1 MLRTRFLRVLFPV
14 AALFAAAPLTGCW
27 HATRLAAT
35 WRDPAAGP
43 IHFRQPIAVFVSKD
57 AVFRRTMEDKIAS
70 HFANAVPSYRV
81 LSEVDMTN
89 GAKVLHQL
97 DAAGYDGA
105 IIMDV
110 VNVSNVVTY
119 TPGTYWYGPPYY
131 SFAGY
136 WGTAWGY
143 PYDPGYI
150 STNVV
155 VSIETQIYNLRTDKL
170 IWAARSET
178 TDPKSV
184 GKLGDSVLR
193 HVMQELQKEGLVA
206 LLLCSGHDLCGNTS
220 QSH

>member
-1 MLRTRFLRVLFPV
+1 MLRIPEVRITIPSAVLV
-14 AALFAAAPLTGCW
+14 AAVALSGCY
-27 HATRLAAT
+27 HSTRLAAT
-35 WRDPAAGP
+35 WRDPGAGP
-43 IHFRQPIAVFVSKD
+43 IHFRQPIVVFVSKD
-57 AVFRRTMEDKIAS
+57 AVFRRTMEDKLAS
-70 HFANAVPSYRV
+70 HFPNAVQSYRV
-81 LSEVDMTN
+81 LSDADMTD
-89 GAKVLHQL
+89 GTKVLHLL
-97 DAAGYDGA
+97 DKSGYDGA

-110 VNVSNVVTY
+110 VNVANVVSY

-150 STNVV
+150 SNDVV

-184 GKLGDSVLR
+184 GKLGDSVIK
-193 HVMQELQKEGLVA
+193 HVMQELRKEGLVA
-206 LLLCSGHDLCGNTS
+206 LVCGGSDLCG
-220 QSH
+220 QLAHGH

>member
-1 MLRTRFLRVLFPV
+1 MLRIPEVRITIPSAVLV
-14 AALFAAAPLTGCW
+14 AAVALSGCY
-27 HATRLAAT
+27 HSTRLAAT

-43 IHFRQPIAVFVSKD
+43 IHFRQPIVVFVSKD
-57 AVFRRTMEDKIAS
+57 AVFRRTMEDKLAS
-70 HFANAVPSYRV
+70 HFPNAVQSYRV
-81 LSEVDMTN
+81 LSDADMTD
-89 GAKVLHQL
+89 GTKVLHLL
-97 DAAGYDGA
+97 DKSGYDGA

-110 VNVSNVVTY
+110 VNVANVVSY

-150 STNVV
+150 SNDVV

-184 GKLGDSVLR
+184 GKLGDSVIK
-193 HVMQELQKEGLVA
+193 HVMQELRKEGLVA
-206 LLLCSGHDLCGNTS
+206 LVCGGSDLCG
-220 QSH
+220 QLAHGH

>member
-1 MLRTRFLRVLFPV
+1 MLRTPRLRLLLSSTVFGA
-14 AALFAAAPLTGCW
+14 AALLSGCW

-57 AVFRRTMEDKIAS
+57 QVFRRTMEDKIAS
-70 HFANAVPSYRV
+70 HFTNAVPSYRV
-81 LSEVDMTN
+81 LANADMSD
-89 GAKVLHQL
+89 GSKVLHQL
-97 DAAGYDGA
+97 NASGYDGA

-150 STNVV
+150 STDVV
-155 VSIETQIYNLRTDKL
+155 VSIETQIYDLRNDKL

-184 GKLGDSVLR
+184 GKLGDSVLK
-193 HVMQELQKEGLVA
+193 HVMQELRKEGLVA
-206 LLLCSGHDLCGNTS
+206 LLLCSGHDLCDKTVG
-220 QSH
+220 H

>member
-1 MLRTRFLRVLFPV
+1 LPS
-14 AALFAAAPLTGCW
+14 AALGAAVALTGCW

-35 WRDPAAGP
+35 WRDPSAGP

-57 AVFRRTMEDKIAS
+57 NVFRRTMEDKMAS

-81 LSEVDMTN
+81 LSDKDLGDGT
-89 GAKVLHQL
+89 KVLHML
-97 DAAGYDGA
+97 DESGYDGA

-110 VNVSNVVTY
+110 VNVSNVVSY

-184 GKLGDSVLR
+184 GKLGDSVLK
-193 HVMQELQKEGLVA
+193 HVMQELRKEGLVA
-206 LLLCSGHDLCGNTS
+206 LLLCSGHDLCDKTAS
-220 QSH
+220 TH

>member
-1 MLRTRFLRVLFPV
+1 MLRTHFRLLTLPAVV
-14 AALFAAAPLTGCW
+14 AAVALAGCY
-27 HATRLAAT
+27 HSTRLAAT

-43 IHFRQPIAVFVSKD
+43 IRFRQPVVVFVSKD
-57 AVFRRTMEDKIAS
+57 AVFRRTMEDKLAS
-70 HFANAVPSYRV
+70 NFPNSVQSYRI
-81 LSEVDMTN
+81 LTDNDMTD
-89 GAKVLHQL
+89 GARVLRLL
-97 DAAGYDGA
+97 DEKGYDGA
-105 IIMDV
+105 IVMDV
-110 VNVSNVVTY
+110 VNVTNVVSY

-155 VSIETQIYNLRTDKL
+155 VSIETQIYNLRSDKL

-184 GKLGDSVLR
+184 GKLGDSVIK
-193 HVMQELQKEGLVA
+193 HVMQELRKEGLVA
-206 LLLCSGHDLCGNTS
+206 LLCGGLDLCGTMANG
-220 QSH
+220 H

>member
-1 MLRTRFLRVLFPV
+1 VL
-14 AALFAAAPLTGCW
+14 
-27 HATRLAAT
+27 
-35 WRDPAAGP
+35 
-43 IHFRQPIAVFVSKD
+43 
-57 AVFRRTMEDKIAS
+57 
-70 HFANAVPSYRV
+70 
-81 LSEVDMTN
+81 TN
-89 GAKVLHQL
+89 NDIGDGTKVLHQL
-97 DAAGYDGA
+97 DEAGYDGA

-110 VNVSNVVTY
+110 VNVANVVSY

-193 HVMQELQKEGLVA
+193 HVMRELQKEGMVA
-206 LLLCSGHDLCGNTS
+206 VLCGDLCGS
-220 QSH
+220 VAHSH